1 MPDSIYTA
9 ENAKRGMTKMAGYI
23 KAKVKKKL
31 GLDEGN
37 DETELMGDSYPI
49 MRLMKVEPMEKM
61 EPMKEMTLHKTKP
74 MAPMLKSEGSEE
86 MSIEDINNKIDG
98 IQEQLASLKPGK
110 LKKKR
115 ALRADLEYY
124 TNQSRRMSN
133 KEEDS
138 VDDGPDMRAF
148 DPMRP
153 MGMR

>member
-1 MPDSIYTA
+1 
-9 ENAKRGMTKMAGYI
+9 MTKMAGYI

-31 GLDEGN
+31 GLDGGD
-37 DETELMGDSYPI
+37 DETEPMEEGQTLKKKEPMEE
-49 MRLMKVEPMEKM
+49 MTLMKVEPMEKI
-61 EPMKEMTLHKTKP
+61 KP
-74 MAPMLKSEGSEE
+74 MAPMAKSEGSEE
-86 MSIEDINNKIDG
+86 MSLEDINDKIEG
-98 IQEQLASLKPGK
+98 IQGKLASLKPGK

-115 ALRADLEYY
+115 ALRAELEYY

-133 KEEDS
+133 TEEEDS

>member
-9 ENAKRGMTKMAGYI
+9 ENAKRGMTKMAGYM

-31 GLDEGN
+31 GLDGSDN
-37 DETELMGDSYPI
+37 ET
-49 MRLMKVEPMEKM
+49 EPME
-61 EPMKEMTLHKTKP
+61 E
-74 MAPMLKSEGSEE
+74 MAPMAKSKGSEE
-86 MSIEDINNKIDG
+86 MNIEDINNKIDG

-124 TNQSRRMSN
+124 TNQARRMSN
-133 KEEDS
+133 TEEDS

>member
-1 MPDSIYTA
+1 MPQSIYNKL
-9 ENAKRGMTKMAGYI
+9 EKDAKRGMTKMAGYL
-23 KAKVKKKL
+23 KEKVTKKL
-31 GLDEGN
+31 GLDEGD
-37 DETELMGDSYPI
+37 DEA
-49 MRLMKVEPMEKM
+49 EPMKEMQTLERMEGLKM
-61 EPMKEMTLHKTKP
+61 EPMKEMTLQKPKP
-74 MAPMLKSEGSEE
+74 MAPMAKSEGSEE

-110 LKKKR
+110 FKKKR

-133 KEEDS
+133 MEEERNS
-138 VDDGPDMRAF
+138 VDDAPDMRAF